1 MKFRQSMQWVCGA
14 GVALVVAACG
24 GGGGDAPAPDMS
36 TANRIEPF
44 DPTLGKALKA
54 APPLP
59 RAAGAAPKATPVR
72 LGPLAV
78 PALQSQ
84 QKKAGL
90 NPGNFDYV
98 LVGEFD
104 TVDDYLVY
112 RDHPAHQAFIA
123 VFIAGRVASRAA
135 VQSSTA

>member
-14 GVALVVAACG
+14 GVALVVAACGG

-59 RAAGAAPKATPVR
+59 RAAGAAPKATPVW
-72 LGPLAV
+72 LGRWRP
-78 PALQSQ
+78 Q
-84 QKKAGL
+84 
-90 NPGNFDYV
+90 
-98 LVGEFD
+98 
-104 TVDDYLVY
+104 
-112 RDHPAHQAFIA
+112 RCHP
-123 VFIAGRVASRAA
+123 
-135 VQSSTA
+135 